1 MPEVNP
7 APKENAPVKH
17 CFCWPD
23 TRAFLIGGL
32 FFLTVMVLLMV
43 RENPKLTEN
52 PGFMVLAQSIIIA
65 GLITAG
71 CGFYFTASKSSE
83 DKNTILATQARA
95 LEAGNNT
102 QVSPTDT
109 LDVNANTV
117 NVKATDQ

>member
-1 MPEVNP
+1 MPEVTP
-7 APKENAPVKH
+7 QAKSEVKH

-23 TRAFLIGGL
+23 TRAFLVGGL

-83 DKNTILATQARA
+83 DKNTIMATQARA

-102 QVSPTDT
+102 TP
-109 LDVNANTV
+109 ANTGKVDIAAEEV
-117 NVKATDQ
+117 NVKGVDQ